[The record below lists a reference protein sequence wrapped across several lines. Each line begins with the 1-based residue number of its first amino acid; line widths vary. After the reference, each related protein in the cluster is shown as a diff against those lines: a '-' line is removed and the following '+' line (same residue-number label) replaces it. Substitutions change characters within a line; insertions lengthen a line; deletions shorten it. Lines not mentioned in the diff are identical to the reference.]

1 LIIKNYKYHI
11 LKSKS
16 DLYIIAIGTND
27 VRYRDPE
34 ICAMTKE
41 EYIEN
46 IKNIVKFA
54 KFNNKNSNFLFISP
68 WLSMPDDNISKL
80 KEKEKNKLLDEY
92 GKSLKNYCEKN
103 NYLYINPNLSI
114 LRSIKNNKRKYIID
128 QIHPNENDG
137 IELYSESVLIN
148 SK

>member
-1 LIIKNYKYHI
+1 MTVLQKEPKIIFILGLIYWFNNKKIINISKGSYTTSLIIKNYKYHI

-54 KFNNKNSNFLFISP
+54 KFNNKNSNFIFISP
-68 WLSMPDDNISKL
+68 WLSMSNDNLSKL
-80 KEKEKNKLLDEY
+80 KEK
-92 GKSLKNYCEKN
+92 
-103 NYLYINPNLSI
+103 
-114 LRSIKNNKRKYIID
+114 RK
-128 QIHPNENDG
+128 E
-137 IELYSESVLIN
+137 
-148 SK
+148 

>member
-54 KFNNKNSNFLFISP
+54 KFNNKNSNFIFIFP
-68 WLSMPDDNISKL
+68 WLSEI
-80 KEKEKNKLLDEY
+80 
-92 GKSLKNYCEKN
+92 LKNIDNNKYN
-103 NYLYINPNLSI
+103 SLFHLNYLKI
-114 LRSIKNNKRKYIID
+114 LKFYHYFIYKK
-128 QIHPNENDG
+128 
-137 IELYSESVLIN
+137 
-148 SK
+148 